1 MVALLSIV
9 DSVESSNRGKIKS
22 NQISSL
28 CNRSDG
34 STMVVRVTGTVKAEA
49 VIHERSLDIVT
60 GNWVVDVPE
69 YHWEAA
75 VLLAA
80 GNIWYMGS
88 LLFG

>member
-1 MVALLSIV
+1 
-9 DSVESSNRGKIKS
+9 
-22 NQISSL
+22 
-28 CNRSDG
+28 
-34 STMVVRVTGTVKAEA
+34 MVVRVTGTVKAEA